1 MMREAPADQSLLA
14 YRGGLPGALMPF
26 LVFLAGVIALGL
38 GGAPDERGF
47 WPVLIAALGLQA
59 FLARDRRAWS
69 DAVLDGMSR
78 RIVLLMVLAWLLAG
92 VMASVLG
99 ASGLVEA
106 LAGTAHRL
114 GIGGGVFAA
123 VAFAI
128 AAFVST
134 ATGTSLGTILLVAP
148 LLYPAGVGLGAAPG
162 ILAGAILGGATFG
175 DNVSPV
181 SDTTIASASTQEAPM
196 GVVVRSR
203 LRYALPAAA
212 VAIVLAAMLGG
223 TGATSGDSAAVLGA
237 PRGLAMLGAPLIVI
251 ALLMRGGHLVPSL
264 LAGGFGAAALS
275 VVLGLIA
282 PSELFG
288 IDRDNFTATGLI
300 LDGLERGVGV
310 SVFTLL
316 LMGLTGGLERSGILD
331 RATAFAESHHRNRA
345 GAEAWMVGLVTVAVM
360 LTTHAVVAILLA
372 GPFARRA
379 GERYELAP
387 ARRANLLDVTVSTWP
402 FLLPWFIPTILMSA
416 MTRGP
421 GAAAS
426 VPSTVP
432 PLGPWTVGLLNFHAW
447 GLLLMLVLAVGF
459 GYGRRGDR

>member
-1 MMREAPADQSLLA
+1 MMSETPALPTVLA
-14 YRGGLPGALMPF
+14 FRGGLPGALAPF
-26 LVFLAGVIALGL
+26 LFFLAGVIALGL

-47 WPVLIAALGLQA
+47 WPVLIAALGFQA
-59 FLARDRRAWS
+59 LLARDRRAWS

-78 RIVLLMVLAWLLAG
+78 RIVMLMVLAWLLAG

-114 GIGGGVFAA
+114 GIGGGAFAA
-123 VAFAI
+123 VAFVI

-148 LLYPAGVGLGAAPG
+148 LIYPAGVGLGTVPG
-162 ILAGAILGGATFG
+162 VLAGAILGGATFG
-175 DNVSPV
+175 DNISPV
-181 SDTTIASASTQEAPM
+181 SDSTIASSSTQEASM
-196 GVVVRSR
+196 GEVVRSR

-212 VAIVLAAMLGG
+212 LAIVLAAWLG
-223 TGATSGDSAAVLGA
+223 SGGPMSDDGSSLFGD
-237 PRGLAMLGAPLIVI
+237 PRALLMLGAPLAVI

-264 LAGGFGAAALS
+264 LAGGIGAAVLS
-275 VVLGLIA
+275 VALGLVA
-282 PSELFG
+282 PTALFG
-288 IDRDNFTATGLI
+288 IDRDNFTATGLV

-310 SVFTLL
+310 SIFTIL

-331 RATAFAESHHRNRA
+331 RAAAFAEARNHHRRD
-345 GAEAWMVGLVTVAVM
+345 AEIWIVGLVSVAVM

-379 GERYELAP
+379 GERYDLPA
-387 ARRANLLDVTVSTWP
+387 ARRANLLDVTVCTWP

-421 GAAAS
+421 DLATAPQA
-426 VPSTVP
+426 PA
-432 PLGPWTVGLLNFHAW
+432 LGPWTVGLFNFHAW
-447 GLLLMLVLAVGF
+447 GLLLMVIAAVGF
-459 GYGRRGDR
+459 GYGRHDDR